1 MLRPYWRLRFHSFGA
16 GSIFHKPVW
25 LSGAHKIDI
34 GRYVVVMHCWIAA
47 ERPAWGRS
55 GPALVLGDR
64 VAMRPFSTITAAES
78 IVLED
83 DVAVGSHS
91 YISDLE
97 HLRAGKEAWAASR
110 TADERAMENPNMV
123 SPVETTPVR
132 IGRGT
137 WIGERV
143 AVLRG
148 SDIGT
153 HCVIGANSVVRGTIP
168 DYSIAVGAPARVVGS
183 TREAENAPGPIP
195 SAN

>member
-1 MLRPYWRLRFHSFGA
+1 MLLRGKVLRPYWRLRFHSFGV
-16 GSIFHKPVW
+16 GSVFHKPVW
-25 LSGAHKIDI
+25 LSGAHKIAVGDHA
-34 GRYVVVMHCWIAA
+34 VVMQCWIAA
-47 ERPAWGRS
+47 ERPAWGRP

-64 VAMRPFSTITAAES
+64 VTMRPFSTITAAES

-97 HLRAGKEAWAASR
+97 HLRAGKEAWADSR
-110 TADERAMENPNMV
+110 SAAERAVENPNVV
-123 SPVETTPVR
+123 SPIETTPVR

-148 SDIGT
+148 SNVGA
-153 HCVIGANSVVRGTIP
+153 HCVIGTNSVVRGTIP

-183 TREAENAPGPIP
+183 TLEA
-195 SAN
+195 